1 MKQLRQY
8 LSGNMRQ
15 YGMVIALTVIT
26 LLFGILTDGNIFNAM
41 NVSNLILQ
49 NSYLILL
56 SVGMFFCI
64 LTGNVDLSVGSV
76 LAFCGSI
83 LGVLIVKCG
92 LNPWLSTILVLAL
105 GVTIGVIQGVFIAY
119 PDRRSDVQQR
129 RNRTRRVGV
138 SEKRRLWHSGK
149 AVPGHHR
156 HGLRY
161 CKHQGDQVRRNLHD
175 GL

>member
-64 LTGNVDLSVGSV
+64 LTG
-76 LAFCGSI
+76 I
-83 LGVLIVKCG
+83 LLRGAETGK
-92 LNPWLSTILVLAL
+92 
-105 GVTIGVIQGVFIAY
+105 F
-119 PDRRSDVQQR
+119 
-129 RNRTRRVGV
+129 V
-138 SEKRRLWHSGK
+138 S
-149 AVPGHHR
+149 AQMQ
-156 HGLRY
+156 Y
-161 CKHQGDQVRRNLHD
+161 C
-175 GL
+175 

>member
-1 MKQLRQY
+1 
-8 LSGNMRQ
+8 MRQ

-26 LLFGILTDGNIFNAM
+26 RLFGILTDGNIFNAM

-105 GVTIGVIQGVFIAY
+105 GVTIGVI
-119 PDRRSDVQQR
+119 
-129 RNRTRRVGV
+129 
-138 SEKRRLWHSGK
+138 K
-149 AVPGHHR
+149 AFS
-156 HGLRY
+156 LRI
-161 CKHQGDQVRRNLHD
+161 
-175 GL
+175 

>member
-64 LTGNVDLSVGSV
+64 RPVTSTCLSARFLHSAARFW
-76 LAFCGSI
+76 AFS
-83 LGVLIVKCG
+83 
-92 LNPWLSTILVLAL
+92 S
-105 GVTIGVIQGVFIAY
+105 
-119 PDRRSDVQQR
+119 
-129 RNRTRRVGV
+129 
-138 SEKRRLWHSGK
+138 
-149 AVPGHHR
+149 
-156 HGLRY
+156 
-161 CKHQGDQVRRNLHD
+161 
-175 GL
+175 

>member
-1 MKQLRQY
+1 MY
-8 LSGNMRQ
+8 
-15 YGMVIALTVIT
+15 
-26 LLFGILTDGNIFNAM
+26 F
-41 NVSNLILQ
+41 SNLILQ

-119 PDRRSDVQQR
+119 LNVPPFIVTLAGELMFRGLTLVILAGHSISPFPADFQYIALKILPSVRIPNRSVMTVNAITMPYCRMLPDKYC
-129 RNRTRRVGV
+129 RNCFILPLL
-138 SEKRRLWHSGK
+138 SPH
-149 AVPGHHR
+149 
-156 HGLRY
+156 Y
-161 CKHQGDQVRRNLHD
+161 
-175 GL
+175 

>member
-1 MKQLRQY
+1 
-8 LSGNMRQ
+8 MRQ

-105 GVTIGVIQGVFIAY
+105 GVTIGVI
-119 PDRRSDVQQR
+119 RRFHC
-129 RNRTRRVGV
+129 V
-138 SEKRRLWHSGK
+138 SERPAIHCHAGRRADVPRTDARDSGRAFNF
-149 AVPGHHR
+149 AVPADFQYIAPA
-156 HGLRY
+156 LW
-161 CKHQGDQVRRNLHD
+161 RNS
-175 GL
+175 

>member
-119 PDRRSDVQQR
+119 L
-129 RNRTRRVGV
+129 N
-138 SEKRRLWHSGK
+138 
-149 AVPGHHR
+149 VPPFIVT
-156 HGLRY
+156 LAS
-161 CKHQGDQVRRNLHD
+161 
-175 GL
+175 

>member
-26 LLFGILTDGNIFNAM
+26 RLFGILTDGNIFNAM

-76 LAFCGSI
+76 LAFWAFS
-83 LGVLIVKCG
+83 
-92 LNPWLSTILVLAL
+92 S
-105 GVTIGVIQGVFIAY
+105 
-119 PDRRSDVQQR
+119 
-129 RNRTRRVGV
+129 
-138 SEKRRLWHSGK
+138 
-149 AVPGHHR
+149 
-156 HGLRY
+156 
-161 CKHQGDQVRRNLHD
+161 
-175 GL
+175 